1 MSNKAEEGIKPRKS
15 KQEEAELDI
24 TPMIDITFLLLA
36 FFVVVS
42 KMDPTT
48 AVDLPE
54 ASYGLA
60 IPEKNCV
67 VFVVTTGATPEDAM
81 IYKGRGKDDAAL
93 IPDGDPVERE
103 SMVADYV
110 DEELRARPEVTS
122 ILIKA
127 EGDVRTGAVEL
138 VKRGIGGSELGK
150 ERDIYVGVEEVQ

>member
-1 MSNKAEEGIKPRKS
+1 MSIKEDDGIRRPKKER
-15 KQEEAELDI
+15 EEAELDI

-54 ASYGLA
+54 ASDGLA

-67 VFVVTTGATPEDAM
+67 VFVVTTGATPEDAL
-81 IYKGRGKDDAAL
+81 IFKGRGKDDASM
-93 IPDGDPVERE
+93 IPDGDPPEQE
-103 SMVADYV
+103 AMVADFV

-138 VKRGIGGSELGK
+138 VKRGISGSELGK
-150 ERDIYVGVEEVQ
+150 DRDIYVGVEEVQ